1 MPSYDPRM
9 RDDLVV
15 RLEQA
20 ADRAFRD
27 TPVRFAYLFGSRA
40 TGRHRP
46 DSDTDVAVHL
56 GGQIDQNDEL
66 TVALRLCRRLS
77 DEARIPDLDLVVLD
91 HSPLPLVGRVLT
103 SRVVIYSANEPAR
116 VRYESRRLREF
127 LDFQI
132 KAEPLDRLLLAEI
145 AAGRR

>member
-1 MPSYDPRM
+1 MDA
-9 RDDLVV
+9 DLVV
-15 RLEQA
+15 RLKQA

-40 TGRHRP
+40 TGRPRP
-46 DSDTDVAVHL
+46 DSDTDVAIHL
-56 GGQIDQNDEL
+56 GGQVDRADEL
-66 TVALRLCRRLS
+66 MVALGLIRRLA
-77 DEARIPDLDLVVLD
+77 DEARIPDLDFVVLD
-91 HSPLPLVGRVLT
+91 GAPLPLVGRVLS
-103 SRVVIYSANEPAR
+103 SRVVIYSADEPAR
-116 VRYESRRLREF
+116 VRYESRQMREF

>member
-1 MPSYDPRM
+1 MDT
-9 RDDLVV
+9 DLVA

-20 ADRAFRD
+20 ADQAFRG

-40 TGRHRP
+40 TGRPRP

-56 GGQIDQNDEL
+56 GGQVDRADEL
-66 TVALRLCRRLS
+66 TVAFGLVHQLA
-77 DEARIPDLDLVVLD
+77 DEARLPDLDFVVLD
-91 HSPLPLVGRVLT
+91 RAPLTLVGRVLS
-103 SRVVIYSANEPAR
+103 SRVVIYSVDEPAR
-116 VRYESRRLREF
+116 VYYESRQMRQF